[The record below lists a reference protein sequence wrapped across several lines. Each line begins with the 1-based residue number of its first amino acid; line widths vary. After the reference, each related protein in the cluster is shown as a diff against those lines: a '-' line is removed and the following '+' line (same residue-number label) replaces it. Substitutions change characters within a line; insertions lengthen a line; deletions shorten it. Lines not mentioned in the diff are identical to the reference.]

1 MVELYFE
8 TKYPRNKGSFSIL
21 KFYSL
26 FSLQHFCSACCVC
39 ACVMYVHVCMCVRMW
54 MYVYVCMC
62 VHLCVCVCLCR
73 CVHVCMCVHVCVC
86 MCVCLWHNVCSNLQ
100 EFKFSICTLI
110 NMKARVVVKVLL
122 GLLLKL

>member
-8 TKYPRNKGSFSIL
+8 TKYPRNKGPFSIL
-21 KFYSL
+21 KFSSL
-26 FSLQHFCSACCVC
+26 ISLQHFCSACCVC
-39 ACVMYVHVCMCVRMW
+39 ACVMYVRVCMCVRMW

-73 CVHVCMCVHVCVC
+73 CMHVCMCVHVCVYVCVFVAHC
-86 MCVCLWHNVCSNLQ
+86 MLQLQ
-100 EFKFSICTLI
+100 EFSICTLI